1 MSEERSTSRFKKIVR
16 RLGTTIL
23 VILLLFQ
30 LLILWVANN
39 QIPVRLPES
48 VSQII
53 LHQAAQE
60 GIKLQARNFW
70 IQPDLSL
77 AVDDITVEIE
87 GITGEVFTAERV
99 EFQIS
104 PSNLFFLKISPQRF
118 NLRGGKIIC
127 PASISQIGRSTFY
140 SKT

>member
-1 MSEERSTSRFKKIVR
+1 MSEDKSSSRFKKIAR
-16 RLGTTIL
+16 GLGTVIL
-23 VILLLFQ
+23 VFLLLFQ

-70 IQPDLSL
+70 IQPDLNRREAPFTRRLKSRLSAQGKL
-77 AVDDITVEIE
+77 ADGTRLSYPQWQFCR
-87 GITGEVFTAERV
+87 ITGRRTAAQSFECA
-99 EFQIS
+99 
-104 PSNLFFLKISPQRF
+104 K
-118 NLRGGKIIC
+118 
-127 PASISQIGRSTFY
+127 
-140 SKT
+140 